1 MGWLTQRMAAAQL
14 RLLCVLALELVADAI
29 QELDVTL
36 LRVLLQGSDKR
47 PGHSPGSF
55 PSNSCVLSIESP
67 PSLERHKRGHCS
79 SAVS

>member
-1 MGWLTQRMAAAQL
+1 MAAAQL

-47 PGHSPGSF
+47 PGHSPGSL
-55 PSNSCVLSIESP
+55 PTNSCVLSIERS

-79 SAVS
+79 SVVS